1 MQKDLVDVVVDKWQ
15 EELPELD
22 PSGYEIVARIS
33 RLGKLLEESASR
45 ELSRYGMALWQFD
58 MLATLYRHGMPYRLS
73 PGQLAKAS
81 LLTSGAMTNR
91 IDRLE
96 KKGLIVRE
104 AHPKD
109 RRGVLVRLTPAGRK
123 LIREVVEAR
132 FTEASR
138 WGEALSGRERQT
150 LKRLLR
156 KLLITRPSRNVVFSE
171 IDAAEKSTA

>member
-1 MQKDLVDVVVDKWQ
+1 
-15 EELPELD
+15 
-22 PSGYEIVARIS
+22 
-33 RLGKLLEESASR
+33 
-45 ELSRYGMALWQFD
+45 
-58 MLATLYRHGMPYRLS
+58 MPYRLS

-96 KKGLIVRE
+96 QKGLIVRE